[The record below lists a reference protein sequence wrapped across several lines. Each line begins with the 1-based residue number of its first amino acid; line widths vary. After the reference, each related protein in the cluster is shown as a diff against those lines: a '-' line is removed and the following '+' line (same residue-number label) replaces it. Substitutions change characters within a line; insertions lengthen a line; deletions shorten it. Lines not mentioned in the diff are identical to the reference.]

1 MKTISI
7 ITFLLFSFTLSAK
20 EIGRVTKMRGE
31 IYRTNVDQEVIRA
44 PLSLGG
50 KIHEGD
56 ILESENGSFAKLLM
70 ADDTIFSIGPATK
83 FAFEEFKMKTK
94 NDRVATYNLIKGK
107 LRSVFTKKSPK
118 KSLHIKTPSAAM
130 GIRGTEIVSDVYKYK
145 GKVKTDIA
153 LLHGKLEVMTKEGR
167 KFDLNPSDMFE
178 AEEDGKRLGAKDR
191 AVIKNRKMASNQFRA
206 KKKKLKKKIFDL
218 LKRKPR
224 KGGEVFLFD
233 ALKSERKDVSK
244 KAEFHSLTENNKV
257 DMKMTREQKDRVSIF
272 GTREEKEK
280 ADAAITVKGERKEK
294 NREPASSEK
303 NNNGQNKKDD
313 RKLEIGNNANDDFD
327 FSPDVSKER
336 RPSSKGLEQGKE
348 EKRVNFFTPNQGPAK
363 RGPASD
369 QIKFDQGPN
378 FDKKPPVD
386 RPFDRPIPKGPP
398 NMNRPDDRPKVDSG
412 AIRKEISNQMDNPE
426 MKRKIQDR
434 IRDNIKRQM
443 IDARTGAAPNNMR
456 QPADSHRIREVID
469 RQKAGELDKLRIEEL
484 ERLKKEEYERLM
496 RLRQQNA
503 DGTSTTISQ

>member
-1 MKTISI
+1 MEWVMKTISI
-7 ITFLLFSFTLSAK
+7 IVFLLFSLTLSAK
-20 EIGRVTKMRGE
+20 EIGRVTKMRGQVF
-31 IYRTNVDQEVIRA
+31 RTNVDQEVIRA

-50 KIHEGD
+50 EIHEGD

-94 NDRVATYNLIKGK
+94 NDRIATYNLIKGK
-107 LRSVFTKKSPK
+107 LRSVFTKKAPK

-153 LLHGKLEVMTKEGR
+153 LLHGKLEVITKEGR

-280 ADAAITVKGERKEK
+280 AEAAITVKGERKEK
-294 NREPASSEK
+294 KREPASDEA
-303 NNNGQNKKDD
+303 NNGRGKKGD

-369 QIKFDQGPN
+369 KIKFDQGPN
-378 FDKKPPVD
+378 FDKKPPMK
-386 RPFDRPIPKGPP
+386 REFDRPVPKGPP
-398 NMNRPDDRPKVDSG
+398 AFDRPDDRPRVDKG

-426 MKRKIQDR
+426 MKREIRDR
-434 IRDNIKRQM
+434 IRENIKRQM
-443 IDARTGAAPNNMR
+443 IEARTGAAPNIIR
-456 QPADSHRIREVID
+456 QPADSHQIRDTID
-469 RQKAGELDKLRIEEL
+469 RQKALEL
-484 ERLKKEEYERLM
+484 ERIKQLEYERLKQEEYD
-496 RLRQQNA
+496 RLLKEKLLNS
-503 DGTSTTISQ
+503 DGTTR